1 MTPEQFMCELTPRER
16 MAFWHLLEG
25 NSSKVAGY
33 AMGIDGGTV
42 TVLWSRCYAKLKKH
56 NMKLKV
62 YLEEA

>member
-25 NSSKVAGY
+25 HPSKIA
-33 AMGIDGGTV
+33 ASEMGIDSRTV
-42 TVLWSRCYAKLKKH
+42 TVFWSRCYAKMKEH
-56 NMKLKV
+56 NMKLRV